1 MSACEG
7 TLEYW
12 DHRTYRE
19 REKWERW
26 SWRSGSCWVC
36 AWVGLWLCLA
46 SFIHPGEPPSD
57 TSMKT
62 QNSVIHSLLV
72 LHAVC
77 REKEQRRWLK
87 RKSKEHFTSSMEATI
102 KKKKKITTGHFPI
115 EGWFPWPPE
124 GLIPR
129 SQISPFSYSQYFLF
143 LRHVTSQLSLIKT
156 FTYDPI
162 FLPNIRKLRHHF
174 SAGQYEHLS
183 DLLWSEGV
191 GSDGGLC
198 SQNLSQ
204 ISGSKWGTSWY
215 HFSFPI
221 WTVTAKHQT
230 STENENDLG
239 KTGIKIQ

>member
-72 LHAVC
+72 LHAVW

-87 RKSKEHFTSSMEATI
+87 RKSKEHFTSSTEATI
-102 KKKKKITTGHFPI
+102 KKKKKNHNRTFSHRRLIYLASRMPDPQVSDQSFQLLSVLSSLATCHFPA
-115 EGWFPWPPE
+115 
-124 GLIPR
+124 
-129 SQISPFSYSQYFLF
+129 LF
-143 LRHVTSQLSLIKT
+143 NKDIH
-156 FTYDPI
+156 
-162 FLPNIRKLRHHF
+162 
-174 SAGQYEHLS
+174 
-183 DLLWSEGV
+183 LWS
-191 GSDGGLC
+191 
-198 SQNLSQ
+198 
-204 ISGSKWGTSWY
+204 
-215 HFSFPI
+215 HFL
-221 WTVTAKHQT
+221 TK
-230 STENENDLG
+230 N
-239 KTGIKIQ
+239 